1 MEGPGTR
8 AGTTGSPIRSRKL
21 PVPEVIGLSRAVAE
35 KVLAGAGFPPPNVR
49 FDEAYEKNDTVIGQV
64 PERGS
69 LLESDQPV
77 TIRVARISWIRY
89 LPSVYRP
96 KRAEDP
102 SFLRDFL
109 WIFQQVLD
117 SVNRQVDDIPDLFN
131 PSTTPPEFLPWL
143 ASWFA
148 IAFDETTPEAHRRR
162 ILREAP
168 LLFRI
173 RGTKAALVRLVK
185 LFTGLDIDVEE
196 NRWPY
201 RGFRIG
207 VASSVGVDTMIL
219 PEISMSQTFVVR
231 VPRTFEEVGED
242 LLLRLHRVIEAEK
255 PANSNYFLQFTDVE
269 GVTEYVGM
277 RVGVSSQI
285 GGEMT
290 AEGSGETNE
299 QDQV

>member
-1 MEGPGTR
+1 M
-8 AGTTGSPIRSRKL
+8 
-21 PVPEVIGLSRAVAE
+21 
-35 KVLAGAGFPPPNVR
+35 
-49 FDEAYEKNDTVIGQV
+49 
-64 PERGS
+64 
-69 LLESDQPV
+69 
-77 TIRVARISWIRY
+77 
-89 LPSVYRP
+89 
-96 KRAEDP
+96 
-102 SFLRDFL
+102 
-109 WIFQQVLD
+109 
-117 SVNRQVDDIPDLFN
+117 FN

-148 IAFDETTPEAHRRR
+148 IAFDETMPEAHRRR

-168 LLFRI
+168 VLFRI
-173 RGTKAALVRLVK
+173 RGTKPALIRLVK
-185 LFTGLDIDVEE
+185 LFTGLDIDIEE

-231 VPRTFEEVGED
+231 VPKPFDEIGED

-277 RVGVSSQI
+277 QVGVTSLI
-285 GGEMT
+285 GGES
-290 AEGSGETNE
+290 AIEGPVETTVQGE
-299 QDQV
+299 V

>member
-8 AGTTGSPIRSRKL
+8 TGKAGSPGRSRKL
-21 PVPEVIGLSRAVAE
+21 PVPEVAGLSRAVAE
-35 KVLAGAGFPPPNVR
+35 KVLAGAGFPPPRVR
-49 FDEAYEKNDTVIGQV
+49 FVEAYVKSDTVVAQS
-64 PERGS
+64 PDRGV
-69 LLESDQPV
+69 LWESDQPV
-77 TIRVARISWIRY
+77 TIDVARVSWIRY

-96 KRAEDP
+96 KGGEDG

-109 WIFQQVLD
+109 WIFQQSLD
-117 SVNRQVDDIPDLFN
+117 TVNRRIDNVHELFS

-148 IAFDETTPEAHRRR
+148 ISFDESMPDAHRRR

-173 RGTKAALVRLVK
+173 RGTRSALVRLVQ
-185 LFTGLDIDVEE
+185 LFTGLDIEIEE

-231 VPRTFEEVGED
+231 VPRSFEEVGED

-255 PANSNYFLQFTDVE
+255 PANSNYFLQFTGIE

-277 RVGVSSQI
+277 RIGVTSLVGVETAD
-285 GGEMT
+285 GDAEAPGE
-290 AEGSGETNE
+290 GEP
-299 QDQV
+299 